1 MKIVKLENVI
11 DNSFGGKAY
20 GLSLLNRYGYLVPET
35 FCIAPVHSIDEIDDT
50 FKKELLIITGEREN
64 YHFAVRSSSKVE
76 DACTESKAGHYLTMI
91 GDYDIDALIDAIK
104 QVVMSG
110 EQMGVIL
117 QEAIDADYSGVFFSS
132 NPTTFSKKNGILS
145 YIHGLGDGLVSGLCS
160 GTDIEVC
167 FENYSDPQFKNI
179 VFQIKL
185 LEGELGYPID
195 VEWCIKNNIIYYLQ
209 CRPITSITSVKP
221 GFYKTDKNCLLPNQ
235 ITSHDKIQLRLEAEK
250 ANMEKSESDAN
261 LFETVSS
268 ALSKV
273 TESDSKTDAVIS
285 RMEELIRKQGIIEEE
300 CKNIFDK
307 ISELDN
313 TQNSQ
318 YDVTKQQELED
329 IAKDIYAVVVDLKRD
344 SKKPFNE
351 EEEKGSSAGDEDR

>member
-1 MKIVKLENVI
+1 MEELAINIREK
-11 DNSFGGKAY
+11 SQY
-20 GLSLLNRYGYLVPET
+20 ET
-35 FCIAPVHSIDEIDDT
+35 FSAYLEDIKKSVEKQNSEIMKAIMKKDSEIA
-50 FKKELLIITGEREN
+50 ELR
-64 YHFAVRSSSKVE
+64 AKV
-76 DACTESKAGHYLTMI
+76 
-91 GDYDIDALIDAIK
+91 
-104 QVVMSG
+104 
-110 EQMGVIL
+110 
-117 QEAIDADYSGVFFSS
+117 
-132 NPTTFSKKNGILS
+132 TT
-145 YIHGLGDGLVSGLCS
+145 
-160 GTDIEVC
+160 
-167 FENYSDPQFKNI
+167 
-179 VFQIKL
+179 
-185 LEGELGYPID
+185 
-195 VEWCIKNNIIYYLQ
+195 
-209 CRPITSITSVKP
+209 
-221 GFYKTDKNCLLPNQ
+221 
-235 ITSHDKIQLRLEAEK
+235 LEAEK

-268 ALSKV
+268 VLSKV

-351 EEEKGSSAGDEDR
+351 EEEKEEEQQQEVTSDLGIFGNQETVNAVDEVPTIGPSIPIEEAPVNEPQQLTPEEVKNDLDNIVMPAPTPYPAEISAQKVVAEEAAAPEVTEAAKESIGLDATKTKAVRAGVNYLHDKKDQEQPFNMDSMTLNNAELPTELNESFNGLEPTGRIK